1 MVIDFTQSQS
11 LFNGDF
17 LITQPSLSGLEE
29 VLSPHSFIDFVK
41 YITAYAVITKLKIT
55 NI

>member
-1 MVIDFTQSQS
+1 MICLVRSIP
-11 LFNGDF
+11 
-17 LITQPSLSGLEE
+17 QPSLSGLEE
-29 VLSPHSFIDFVK
+29 VLSLYSFIDYDVRFVK